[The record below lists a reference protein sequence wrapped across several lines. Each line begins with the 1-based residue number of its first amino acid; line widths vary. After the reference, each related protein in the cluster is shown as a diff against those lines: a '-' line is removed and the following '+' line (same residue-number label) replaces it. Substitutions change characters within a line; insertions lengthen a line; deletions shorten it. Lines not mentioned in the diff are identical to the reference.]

1 MSNIGNKETFSRN
14 LRYYVEHSGKNQK
27 MIAEDIGINRSVMNE
42 WIKGKKYP
50 RIDKIEILADYFGI
64 KKSDLIEEKGVEEM
78 TKDAGMHARIL
89 MDKELLDVISI
100 YYSLSERDQ
109 KIVRS
114 FVKSFDE

>member
-14 LRYYVEHSGKNQK
+14 LKYYVEHSGKTQK
-27 MIAEDIGINRSVMNE
+27 MIAEDLGFARSVMNE

-89 MDKELLDVISI
+89 MDRDLLEVIKV

-109 KIVRS
+109 KIVRN
-114 FVKSFDE
+114 FVMSFDN